1 MRCKRERRR
10 RPFVVSWVIA
20 EILTHPR
27 LDVSTVVNTRQRR
40 CDAGRLEL
48 DRRERGEPAGLVGGG
63 RDERRAVVGEVR
75 RKTGNWDN
83 LLRDYVP
90 STSQVFVVR
99 LLTSRVADE

>member
-48 DRRERGEPAGLVGGG
+48 ERRERGEPAGLVGGG
-63 RDERRAVVGEVR
+63 GGGTNEEPWLGRCEEKLAIGII
-75 RKTGNWDN
+75 
-83 LLRDYVP
+83 
-90 STSQVFVVR
+90 F
-99 LLTSRVADE
+99 